1 MSMLALVAYWALQ
14 IYFYALVGR
23 LILDLLISFRPGF
36 RPKGFL
42 LPVSEIVFTVTDP
55 PLKFLRR
62 YIKPVSFGAISL
74 DFAWTLL
81 VLGVILLRN
90 LVLSLV

>member
-1 MSMLALVAYWALQ
+1 MSMLALIAYWALQ
-14 IYFYALVGR
+14 VYFYALIGR

-36 RPKGFL
+36 RPMGLL
-42 LPVSEIVFTVTDP
+42 LPVSEILFTVTDP
-55 PLKFLRR
+55 PLRFLRR
-62 YIKPVSFGAISL
+62 FIKPVRFGAISL

-81 VLGVILLRN
+81 VLVVIFLRN

>member
-1 MSMLALVAYWALQ
+1 MLALIAYWALQ

-23 LILDLLISFRPGF
+23 LILDLLISLRPGF
-36 RPKGFL
+36 RPKGLL
-42 LPVSEIVFTVTDP
+42 LPVSEIIFTVTDP

-62 YIKPVSFGAISL
+62 FIKPVRFGAISL

-81 VLGVILLRN
+81 VLVVILLRN

>member
-1 MSMLALVAYWALQ
+1 MGMLALVAYWALQ
-14 IYFYALVGR
+14 IYFYSLIGR

-36 RPKGFL
+36 RPRGLFL
-42 LPVSEIVFTVTDP
+42 TISEIIFTVTDP

-62 YIKPVSFGAISL
+62 FIKPVRFGAISL

-81 VLGVILLRN
+81 VLAVILLRN
-90 LVLSLV
+90 LVLTLV